1 MTASRA
7 TIDQA
12 RARMILYE
20 EAAKAAA
27 GHVDRRW
34 MRPIEAISKLAEE
47 SNALTHIAF
56 LGTAILAKCT
66 ASQIDVFSVKV
77 SSGPNGYAARS
88 LCQHVLATNAPE
100 LDIHLGVTGREPLN
114 NQPYFRIDRLTRDAP
129 VRSTAQGVLNALCD
143 LLDRLQEASEEE
155 ARAALRAFIDVRR
168 RYGTRYSR
176 SVGDDVNV
184 SVPDLIDAIGKLVGT
199 TSEGGKRAQ
208 AVVAAL
214 MDVFAAPERV
224 DVSRINDPSRDA
236 PADVNIRRR
245 TGDGWERVFEVRDK
259 PVSRE
264 DLYHLMSKCQQAGV
278 AEAIMVAIAPSP
290 PISLLEQ
297 AQAWGADRGVALSL
311 YSSWAALIREVL
323 VWGEA
328 STLAATAAL
337 PGRVEQRLID
347 LEATPEALELWQRL
361 LQQAQ
366 Q

>member
-1 MTASRA
+1 MTAGRS
-7 TIDQA
+7 TIDQS

-66 ASQIDVFSVKV
+66 APQIDVFSVKV

-88 LCQHVLATNAPE
+88 LCQRVLATNAPE

-114 NQPYFRIDRLTRDAP
+114 NQPYFRIDRLTREAP

-143 LLDRLQEASEEE
+143 LLDRLQDASEDE

-168 RYGTRYSR
+168 RYGTRYARVIS
-176 SVGDDVNV
+176 DDMVI
-184 SVPDLIDAIGKLVGT
+184 SVPDLVTAVEGLVGA

-214 MDVFAAPERV
+214 MDVFASSERV

-245 TGDGWERVFEVRDK
+245 SGDGWERVFEVRDK

-278 AEAIMVAIAPSP
+278 EEAIMVAIAPSP
-290 PISLLEQ
+290 PVSLLEQ

-311 YSSWAALIREVL
+311 YSSWADLIREVL
-323 VWGEA
+323 VWAET
-328 STLAATAAL
+328 STLSATAAL

-347 LEATPEALELWQRL
+347 LEATPEALELWKRL
-361 LQQAQ
+361 LEELQQ
-366 Q
+366 